1 MGLDFGRGLWDNVRM
16 KKLLALSLSIV
27 AASAAFAEIKIVEP
41 APGAVVPLLTDAQKA
56 YVSMDRQARREK
68 FADQKFRSKE
78 MGLPA
83 ELVPGEKTS
92 REAYWPKT
100 VRLAWEAKSGVEYRV
115 RVRDA
120 AKGIVVIDEKT
131 IGCELRIDNLE
142 IAASYE
148 WTVEGGGDSGK
159 GMFKTEDKAPRL
171 VRFPGVPNVRDFGG
185 YIGLGGRRARQGMI
199 FRSAG
204 LNNNARTVY
213 YTVEELKQMGKV
225 EELKAAADEAQKRL
239 DQLLAWQADPKTM
252 DRKDAEYKDWCGRH
266 PGEPVAKFLSSRIL
280 KAKAAVKKGGD
291 PKVKKGMEKGK
302 SRVKGENGA
311 YILARFGIKSDIDL
325 RSNGECHGMTGSPL
339 GDAVTW
345 FHYSSSAYGG
355 MQTDSGKAAFKKV
368 FKVFL
373 DEKNYPIDFHCIAGQ
388 DRTGAVAFILGALL
402 GYDEDVLYLDWELT
416 GFWNRSAGFNHKARF
431 DKLVKGFK
439 EKHPAATIHE
449 SVVKYVHELGF
460 NDDDIAKFRSIML
473 PERVS
478 P

>member
-1 MGLDFGRGLWDNVRM
+1 M
-16 KKLLALSLSIV
+16 KNLLALSLSVV
-27 AASAAFAEIKIVEP
+27 AVSAAFAEIKIVEP

-56 YVSMDRQARREK
+56 YVSLDRQGRREK
-68 FADQKFRSKE
+68 FADPKFRKV

-83 ELVPGEKTS
+83 ELVPGEKKA

-100 VRLAWEAKSGVEYRV
+100 VRLAWEAKGGVEYRV

-120 AKGIVVIDEKT
+120 AKGAVVIDEKT
-131 IGCELRIDNLE
+131 VGGELRIDNLE

-171 VRFPGVPNVRDFGG
+171 VRFPGVPNVRDLGG

-204 LNNNARTVY
+204 LNNNARAVY
-213 YTVEELKQMGKV
+213 YTVEELRQLGKAD
-225 EELKAAADEAQKRL
+225 ELKAAADAAQKRL

-252 DRKDAEYKDWCGRH
+252 DRKDAEYKEWCGRH
-266 PGEPVAKFLSSRIL
+266 PGEPATKFLSSRIHR
-280 KAKAAVKKGGD
+280 AKAAVKRGGD

-302 SRVKGENGA
+302 SRVEGDNGA

-325 RSNGECHGMTGSPL
+325 RSAGECHGMAGSPL

-355 MQTDSGKAAFKKV
+355 MQADSGKAAFTKV

-373 DEKNYPIDFHCIAGQ
+373 DERNYPIDFHCIAGQ

-416 GFWNRSAGFNHKARF
+416 GFWNRSTSLNHKDRF

-439 EKHPAATIHE
+439 DKYPAGTIHE
-449 SVVKYVHELGF
+449 SVVKYVHALGF
-460 NDDDIAKFRSIML
+460 TDGDIAKFRSIML
-473 PERVS
+473 ADR
-478 P
+478 